1 MIESSDTD
9 SRWRFFSLVDAKI
22 QQDKHF
28 FLLHY
33 LHFMPASH
41 LADTHTPGMSATL
54 SFVLHGRER
63 ERERRFFHTSFR
75 MKKNDAI
82 ERIYT
87 CVQTVQSGMI
97 IFYNAIYVDIKKFNA
112 NASVP
117 E

>member
-1 MIESSDTD
+1 MRHT
-9 SRWRFFSLVDAKI
+9 L
-22 QQDKHF
+22 Q
-28 FLLHY
+28 
-33 LHFMPASH
+33 
-41 LADTHTPGMSATL
+41 THTHTRHVCDSIVRSPWA
-54 SFVLHGRER
+54 R

-87 CVQTVQSGMI
+87 CVQTVLSSVI